1 MEGYPHVLHMVTK
14 WRGKFARAKPI
25 SDLCV
30 SFFPAGTVS
39 GAPKIRAMQIIGELE
54 PQKRSLYAGAIGYF
68 GYNGNL
74 DTCIVIRTIVM
85 KGKKVFI
92 TAGAG
97 IVADSD
103 PKMEYQETLNKARAM
118 LKAVELAEQWKK
130 R

>member
-1 MEGYPHVLHMVTK
+1 
-14 WRGKFARAKPI
+14 
-25 SDLCV
+25 
-30 SFFPAGTVS
+30 
-39 GAPKIRAMQIIGELE
+39 MQIISELE
-54 PQKRSLYAGAIGYF
+54 PQKRALYAGAIGYF

-92 TAGAG
+92 NAGAG

-103 PKMEYQETLNKARAM
+103 PALEYQETLNKARAM
-118 LKAVELAEQWKK
+118 FKALELAEQWSK